1 MTSPRGLKLDKAV
14 LSSNFVI
21 EVVKGKFHGASIRSG
36 GEEGE
41 DGGDVDQL
49 VHHDGY
55 SKWLYLADKIA
66 DFFQCMY
73 SMYRS
78 TCTR

>member
-55 SKWLYLADKIA
+55 SK
-66 DFFQCMY
+66 
-73 SMYRS
+73 
-78 TCTR
+78 